1 MSVLAA
7 APVHHGHAGFSM
19 HDAASCRHAGDDCR
33 LSPPPHHY
41 IATKKRGWDTGR
53 EEDSY
58 AAPETFGRV
67 VRARLADI
75 FERGDCDEEGT
86 QTPEEE
92 EETSNSHR
100 KDDMETLA
108 DAFQV
113 LMEADP
119 VEVDGISCPFCRTT
133 EARRTSPCS
142 HCTKEV
148 CTSCLR
154 SCEICAQQFC
164 SSCST
169 INYDLRYERE
179 LCFACNEESAH

>member
-1 MSVLAA
+1 
-7 APVHHGHAGFSM
+7 M

-33 LSPPPHHY
+33 LSTPPHHY

-100 KDDMETLA
+100 KDDMETLGM
-108 DAFQV
+108 DLGNGCGRNFGQIVV
-113 LMEADP
+113 LTSTLWGCSGCVSGP
-119 VEVDGISCPFCRTT
+119 DGS
-133 EARRTSPCS
+133 
-142 HCTKEV
+142 
-148 CTSCLR
+148 R
-154 SCEICAQQFC
+154 SCGGGWNLLPVLSNDRGTKNLAVLPLHQGSLHFLLAI
-164 SSCST
+164 
-169 INYDLRYERE
+169 L
-179 LCFACNEESAH
+179 